1 MLMPVRYICGNCGY
15 ILSVFYEVG
24 QDYYG
29 VPTPEEVY
37 RIHGG
42 ICPKCKHDLSMPTL
56 NDIRITSARKYEV
69 GVKMPVAGRKE
80 VSIHH

>member
-1 MLMPVRYICGNCGY
+1 MPVRYICGNCGY

-42 ICPKCKHDLSMPTL
+42 ICPRCKHDLNMPAL
-56 NDIRITSARKYEV
+56 SDIRITSARRVEEGKLI
-69 GVKMPVAGRKE
+69 PVSRRTGE

>member
-1 MLMPVRYICGNCGY
+1 MPVRYICGNCGY
-15 ILSVFYEVG
+15 ILSIFYEVG

-42 ICPKCKHDLSMPTL
+42 ICPRCKHDLAMPTMR
-56 NDIRITSARKYEV
+56 DIRITSARKIEER
-69 GVKMPVAGRKE
+69 KAIPVSGRAGE
-80 VSIHH
+80 VSLHH

>member
-1 MLMPVRYICGNCGY
+1 MPVRYICGNCGY

-42 ICPKCKHDLSMPTL
+42 ICPRCKHDLTMPTMR
-56 NDIRITSARKYEV
+56 DIRITSARKVEERKALLTS
-69 GVKMPVAGRKE
+69 GKAGE
-80 VSIHH
+80 VSLHH